1 MRQPIREV
9 VTAITPGDPAESA
22 ARRSVLDWIDSGAP
36 LFRVGGAE
44 PPRHLA
50 VYFALVDEG
59 ALLQIDHVKAGTWLL
74 PGGHVDTEPPW
85 EAVVREARE
94 ELGIDAV
101 PHPATGPVP
110 IYLTESVTLGAG
122 VHTDVTLWFAL
133 AGDRSATLTPDPAE
147 IRRTRWVPLADVT
160 AWSAEGYAPEQ
171 VRAFAAKLATALRS

>member
-1 MRQPIREV
+1 MRQTIREV
-9 VTAITPGDPAESA
+9 VTAVTPGGPGESA

-36 LFRVGGAE
+36 LFRVAGAV

-50 VYFALVDEG
+50 VYFALVAEG

-94 ELGIDAV
+94 ELGIAAE

-110 IYLTESVTLGAG
+110 IYLTESVTLGPGA
-122 VHTDVTLWFAL
+122 HTDVTLWFAL
-133 AGDRSATLTPDPAE
+133 AGDRSAALTPDPAE
-147 IRRTRWVPLADVT
+147 IRRTRWVPLAEVA
-160 AWSAEGYAPEQ
+160 AWSAEGYAPDQ
-171 VRAFAAKLATALRS
+171 VRAFVAKLTAALG